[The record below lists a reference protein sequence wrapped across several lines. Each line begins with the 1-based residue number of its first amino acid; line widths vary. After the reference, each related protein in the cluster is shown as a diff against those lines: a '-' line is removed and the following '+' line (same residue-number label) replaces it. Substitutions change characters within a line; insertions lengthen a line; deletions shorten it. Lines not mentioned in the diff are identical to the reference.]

1 MDMGTKG
8 FYDKYWQAEEAVPE
22 RDSTTI
28 QRKKLLMVSLQ
39 SLSGS
44 LKLQGVDNGRKGL
57 KILDAGCGNGEFS
70 EFIKNMG
77 FDVVGIDISV
87 SAVEKA
93 KTRNPGIDFRVHSV
107 EDLLPFNDGEFDVI
121 WSTEVLEHVF
131 DVHACLCQFNRIL
144 KPEGQ
149 LILTVPYHG
158 FIKNMAIALFGFER
172 HYNPDISHIR
182 FFTKDSI
189 DKCLVRAGFSP
200 IFWKGIGRYWP
211 LYKSICVVAQR
222 SGGAGLKREIIG

>member
-1 MDMGTKG
+1 MGTKD
-8 FYDKYWQAEEAVPE
+8 FYNRYWQEEEAVPE
-22 RDSTTI
+22 RDSTTV
-28 QRKKLLMVSLQ
+28 QRKKLLKMSLHL
-39 SLSGS
+39 LSG
-44 LKLQGVDNGRKGL
+44 KKGL

-93 KTRNPGIDFRVHSV
+93 KTRNPGIDFRVQSV

-131 DVHACLCQFNRIL
+131 DVHSCLCQFNRIL
-144 KPEGQ
+144 KPDGQ

-158 FIKNMAIALFGFER
+158 VIKNVAVALFGFER

-182 FFTKDSI
+182 FFTKSSL
-189 DKCLVRAGFSP
+189 DKCITRAGFKP
-200 IFWKGIGRYWP
+200 LLWKGIGRSWP
-211 LYKSICVVAQR
+211 FYKSMLAVFQKTSIPDT
-222 SGGAGLKREIIG
+222 SSEIIG